1 MTRALVVRQDGL
13 GDVLLAGPAV
23 RAVAAGS
30 THVALLVAPSGAEA
44 ARLLPGVDEVL
55 VHPCPWTGYRPVPVA
70 PAAVAAMVEDVR
82 RAAPDVAVVLTSDH
96 QSPLPVALVLR
107 LAGVPRVVGTSHDY
121 PGSLLDVRHP
131 PDGPHEVRRALG
143 LAAAAGFDAP
153 ADDDGRLRVVEVGPG
168 PDLPGRATGTPTAGC
183 VVVHPFAS
191 VPARSLTDEHAA
203 AVVQCL
209 LSTGRTV
216 VLAGAGSDRTRAERA
231 VAAVGRTDQLVDLV
245 GRTTLAGLAA
255 LLADAACAVAV
266 NSAPGHLAAAVGT
279 PVVSLF
285 SPVVDARAWMPW
297 GVPVRLLGDQ
307 AAACAGSRA
316 RECPVVGHPC
326 LATVA
331 PGDVV
336 AAVEQLVGVAA

>member
-1 MTRALVVRQDGL
+1 VTRALVVRQDSL

-30 THVALLVAPSGAEA
+30 THVSVLVAPSGAAA

-55 VHPCPWTGYRPVPVA
+55 VHPCPWTGYRPEPVD
-70 PAAVAAMVEDVR
+70 PAAVQAMVDDVR
-82 RAAPDVAVVLTSDH
+82 RVGPDVAVVLTSYH

-107 LAGVPRVVGTSHDY
+107 LAGVPRVVGTSTDY

-131 PDGPHEVRRALG
+131 PDGPHEVQRALG
-143 LAAAAGFDAP
+143 LAAAAGFAAP
-153 ADDDGRLRVVEVGPG
+153 ADDDGRLRVAEVGPR
-168 PDLPGRATGTPTAGC
+168 PDVPGRRGC

-203 AVVQCL
+203 AMVGAL
-209 LSTGRTV
+209 LGTGRSV
-216 VLAGAGSDRTRAERA
+216 VLAGAGDDRPRAERV
-231 VAAVGRTDQLVDLV
+231 VAALGRPRDLVDLV

-255 LLADAACAVAV
+255 VVADAVCAVAV

-285 SPVVDARAWMPW
+285 SPVVEARAWAPW
-297 GVPVRLLGDQ
+297 GVPVTLLGDQ
-307 AAACAGSRA
+307 AAPCAASRA
-316 RECPVVGHPC
+316 RECPVAGHPC
-326 LATVA
+326 LSSVD
-331 PGDVV
+331 PRDVV
-336 AAVEQLVGVAA
+336 AAVEQLAGVAA

>member
-1 MTRALVVRQDGL
+1 MRQDSL

-30 THVALLVAPSGAEA
+30 THVSMLVAPSGAAA
-44 ARLLPGVDEVL
+44 ARLLPGVDDVL
-55 VHPCPWTGYRPVPVA
+55 VHPCPWTGYRPEPVD

-82 RAAPDVAVVLTSDH
+82 RVRPDVAVVLTSYH
-96 QSPLPVALVLR
+96 QSPLPAALVLR
-107 LAGVPRVVGTSHDY
+107 LAGVPRVVGTSTDY

-143 LAAAAGFDAP
+143 LAAAAGFDLP
-153 ADDDGRLRVVEVGPG
+153 AGDDGRLRVVEVGTG
-168 PDLPGRATGTPTAGC
+168 PDVPGRAGC

-191 VPARSLTDEHAA
+191 VPARSLTDAHAA
-203 AVVQCL
+203 AVVEAL
-209 LSTGRTV
+209 LRTGRTV
-216 VLAGAGSDRTRAERA
+216 VLVGAGDDRPRAERV
-231 VAAVGRTDQLVDLV
+231 VASVSGGDRLVDLV
-245 GRTTLAGLAA
+245 GRTGLDGLAA
-255 LLADAACAVAV
+255 VLADAACAVAV

-285 SPVVDARAWMPW
+285 SPVVDARAWAPW
-297 GVPVRLLGDQ
+297 GVPVTVLGDQ

-316 RECPVVGHPC
+316 RECPVAGHPC
-326 LATVA
+326 LASVA